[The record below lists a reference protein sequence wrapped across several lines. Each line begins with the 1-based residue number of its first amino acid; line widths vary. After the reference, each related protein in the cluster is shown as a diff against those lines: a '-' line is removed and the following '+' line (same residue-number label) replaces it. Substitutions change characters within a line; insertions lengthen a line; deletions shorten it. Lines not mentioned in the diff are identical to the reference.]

1 MTLYMLDTN
10 AASEAMRG
18 HAAIDA
24 RLQAL
29 APGQWC
35 VSAITC
41 SELRYG
47 LARRPEAV
55 RLHQIVSEFL
65 RIVPILPWDAEAAT
79 RHGVL
84 RADLKARGKPIG
96 DFDEMIAAH
105 ALATG
110 AVVVTDN
117 TKHFARVPGLVIE
130 NWLRAA
136 TGH

>member
-10 AASEAMRG
+10 AASEAIRG
-18 HAAIDA
+18 HPAFDM

-35 VSAITC
+35 ISAITC
-41 SELRYG
+41 SEIRFG
-47 LARRPEAV
+47 VARRPEAV
-55 RLHQIVSEFL
+55 RLHQIVNEFL
-65 RIVPILPWDAEAAT
+65 RIVPILPWDAEAAN
-79 RHGVL
+79 RHGAL
-84 RADLKARGKPIG
+84 RADLKSRGKPIG

-117 TKHFARVPGLVIE
+117 TRHFARVPGLVIE
-130 NWLRAA
+130 NWLRPSAD
-136 TGH
+136 H